1 MEAASLE
8 GATKTQV
15 YLRILIPQISG
26 HIFTVAILLAMF
38 MLKSFEYIYPLT
50 GGGPGYSSTL
60 FPVLIYRTMF
70 MSFDFS
76 VGAAL
81 ATFLFALVAI
91 IAIPYILHTRREER
105 RV

>member
-1 MEAASLE
+1 
-8 GATKTQV
+8 
-15 YLRILIPQISG
+15 
-26 HIFTVAILLAMF
+26 
-38 MLKSFEYIYPLT
+38 
-50 GGGPGYSSTL
+50 
-60 FPVLIYRTMF
+60 

-91 IAIPYILHTRREER
+91 IAIPYIIHTRREER